1 MGTRRK
7 HGNKKKGKRAQAQE
21 NRRAFTC
28 QNVYIVIVLSS
39 WSWKGNKQDEMYY
52 YKGGFGIDGI

>member
-1 MGTRRK
+1 METK
-7 HGNKKKGKRAQAQE
+7 NQKKRKRAQAQE

-39 WSWKGNKQDEMYY
+39 WSWKGNKQDECIIIRE
-52 YKGGFGIDGI
+52 GFFFVE